1 MPGLLVGR
9 ASFSRGVRGRW
20 PRDGSPLPT
29 QDDEPFS
36 GGRIA
41 IVGCRDD
48 LPIHMV
54 VQRAQGFE
62 EGLEKPAFLA
72 LERFSIAAQRPP
84 ALELRHILDY
94 YVLHWNRFRPT
105 EHMPGR
111 GAGLFAA
118 WFAPAGI
125 AVMRAFRAGS
135 QQMKSLYQ
143 SARVKVI
150 Q

>member
-1 MPGLLVGR
+1 MM
-9 ASFSRGVRGRW
+9 
-20 PRDGSPLPT
+20 
-29 QDDEPFS
+29 QKQ
-36 GGRIA
+36 I
-41 IVGCRDD
+41 RDD
-48 LPIHMV
+48 DFH
-54 VQRAQGFE
+54 
-62 EGLEKPAFLA
+62 
-72 LERFSIAAQRPP
+72 RFA
-84 ALELRHILDY
+84 D
-94 YVLHWNRFRPT
+94 RFRPT

-125 AVMRAFRAGS
+125 AVMRAFRAGG

>member
-1 MPGLLVGR
+1 
-9 ASFSRGVRGRW
+9 
-20 PRDGSPLPT
+20 
-29 QDDEPFS
+29 
-36 GGRIA
+36 
-41 IVGCRDD
+41 
-48 LPIHMV
+48 MV

-62 EGLEKPAFLA
+62 EGLEKPAFLP
-72 LERFSIAAQRPP
+72 LERFSIAAQRAP

-125 AVMRAFRAGS
+125 AVMRAFRAGG